1 MSVYDVSHLANL
13 PPLLAKRNGPM
24 ATLRAEFNE
33 EFEEI
38 RLSVK
43 ENRVY
48 FWLSLASAVDTPD
61 QQETCRL
68 SGIEL
73 HHEDNGNWHAE
84 VVWQSSIWDEKRHVY
99 DYRNNQLEHWI
110 TVKGKGHISEVTYLS
125 GTADEHE
132 RGSLPG
138 FGAVYVS
145 CPNFIDKPF
154 IHPSEYAA
162 NSAGNVTELWGSA
175 LNTGPLM
182 FAFGEVGQDG
192 WIAAG
197 LHVKPGAYTFHT
209 MAWNKKRPGAL
220 AELDHIVGTQAISL
234 DYLGNEKV
242 DGVWTSPK
250 MVFFAA
256 GDPNTCL
263 AEYCEGLRGAGLV
276 SRAASRKHDW
286 WREPIFCTWHE
297 QAALGQLEAA
307 GDLRGMKAQESS
319 GTYADKITQANV
331 ERWLQIL
338 DRHGIKPGTIIL
350 DAQWQKDTTQNE
362 VDPRR
367 FPDLRGF
374 IDARH
379 RDDQRVLLW
388 MQAWQTEHLPA
399 EWCVCRSGEPV
410 MADPTHPEYRNFV
423 RDMLHRMLGNG
434 PGCYNADGLKVDGT
448 NVLPD
453 GPGLKRCGEVYGF
466 ELLHAYLKLIYDTAK
481 AIKEDALIS
490 IFAANP
496 YFGDCCDMVRIGD
509 LYTFRGDP
517 IHTMHWRATVFNAAF
532 PGMPID
538 TDGCFRFSIA
548 EDIEEVLKHQLALGV
563 PCLYQAENLVQ
574 MRVFLPNRTRKL
586 SQQDYDA
593 IRSAWAK
600 YRRGLHT

>member
-1 MSVYDVSHLANL
+1 
-13 PPLLAKRNGPM
+13 M
-24 ATLRAEFNE
+24 ARLRAEFNE

-43 ENRVY
+43 ENHIY

-61 QQETCRL
+61 QPETCQL
-68 SGIEL
+68 SDIQFHSG
-73 HHEDNGNWHAE
+73 DNGDWRAE
-84 VVWQSSIWDEKRHVY
+84 VVWQSSIWDEKKHVY
-99 DYRNNQLEHWI
+99 AYHNNQLDHWI
-110 TVKGKGHISEVTYLS
+110 TVKGKGKISAVTYLS
-125 GTADEHE
+125 GTVDGRE

-138 FGAVYVS
+138 FGAVYCG

-154 IHPSEYAA
+154 AHPSEYTA

-182 FAFGEVGQDG
+182 FAFGECGQDG
-192 WIAAG
+192 WITAG

-209 MAWNKKRPGAL
+209 MAWNKMRPNAL
-220 AELDHIVGTQAISL
+220 DELDNIVGTQAISL
-234 DYLGNEKV
+234 DYLGNQKV

-256 GDPNTCL
+256 TDQNAGL
-263 AEYCEGLRGAGLV
+263 AEYCDGLRKAGLV
-276 SRAASRKHDW
+276 SRATVRQHDW

-297 QAALGQLEAA
+297 QVALGQLEIS
-307 GDLRGMKAQESS
+307 GGLSGRQAQEAS
-319 GTYADKITQANV
+319 GTYADKLSQANV

-338 DRHGIKPGTIIL
+338 NHHGIKPGTIIL
-350 DAQWQKDTTQNE
+350 DAEWQSDRTRNE
-362 VDPRR
+362 VETQR

-379 RDDQRVLLW
+379 SENQRVLLW
-388 MQAWQTEHLPA
+388 MQAWQTDHLPP
-399 EWCVCRSGEPV
+399 EWCVCRNGEPV

-453 GPGLKRCGEVYGF
+453 GQDLTRYGEAYGF
-466 ELLHAYLKLIYDTAK
+466 ELLHAYLQLIYDTTK
-481 AIKEDALIS
+481 EIKEDALVS

-496 YFGDCCDMVRIGD
+496 YFGDCCDMVRVGD
-509 LYTFRGDP
+509 LYTVRGDP
-517 IHTMHWRATVFNAAF
+517 LHTLLWRATVFNAAF
-532 PGMPID
+532 PGMPLD
-538 TDGCFRFSIA
+538 TDGCLRFNLA
-548 EDIEEVLKHQLALGV
+548 EDIEEVLKHQIALGV
-563 PCLYQAENLVQ
+563 PCIYQAENLVQ
-574 MRVFLPNRTRKL
+574 MRAFLPNRTRKL
-586 SQQDYDA
+586 TQQDYDA
-593 IRSAWAK
+593 IRNSWTQ
-600 YRRGLHT
+600 YRQNLST